1 MHRRISWQQLGS
13 AWQESSVRNGGV
25 AALLL
30 AAALLVG
37 GCNPFAV
44 APAGDDPQIEVVAP
58 AESGGVAAEGAGGAA
73 ESPAA
78 APQAAPATATPLSYS
93 GKVVLWHS
101 WAGKDGEALDAILR
115 SLRER
120 FPGVQ
125 VDTLFVAYP
134 DLAQSYADAV
144 RAGSGPDLMLGPNW
158 WLGDLLSANAVLPLN
173 QYLTGEVINSYW
185 PAAVENFMRDG
196 QLYGLPTNVESAA
209 LFVNRALADPAAVPA
224 TTGELLARAQ
234 ANPAEGIGI
243 YNNLYHLFWGIPAYG
258 GQLFDGDGV
267 AVLEQQG
274 DVAGYLRW
282 LKEIKATPGSFVE
295 SDYGALKER
304 FKKGEF
310 AYFIDG
316 PWAVNELQQAL
327 GDSLAVA
334 QLPAGPAGPARPW
347 VSADGVFINPAISAE
362 QIPLALL
369 VAGFLTGSESGATLG
384 QVAGRLPA
392 NRSAAMTDNPLLQG
406 FFAQAGAGVAMPN
419 IAEMR
424 PVWGYGGDMF
434 IKVVDG
440 GEQPDEVVVQ
450 TSALINEV
458 NNK

>member
-1 MHRRISWQQLGS
+1 MHRRIPWQQLGRV
-13 AWQESSVRNGGV
+13 WQESSVRNGGV

-30 AAALLVG
+30 AAALLAG

-44 APAGDDPQIEVVAP
+44 APAGGDPQIEVVAP
-58 AESGGVAAEGAGGAA
+58 AESGGVAAEAAGGAA
-73 ESPAA
+73 ESAA
-78 APQAAPATATPLSYS
+78 AVPQAPPATATPVPYS

-173 QYLTGEVINSYW
+173 QFLTGEVINSYW

-196 QLYGLPTNVESAA
+196 QLYGLPTNVESVA
-209 LFVNRALADPAAVPA
+209 LFINRALADPAAVPA
-224 TTGELLARAQ
+224 TTDELLARAQ

-316 PWAVNELQQAL
+316 PW
-327 GDSLAVA
+327 
-334 QLPAGPAGPARPW
+334 
-347 VSADGVFINPAISAE
+347 VSADGVLINPAISAE

-440 GEQPDEVVVQ
+440 GEQPDAVVVQ